1 MENEKKINELQEKLE
16 QMYQERSK
24 VENSIFRQEEKFDIR
39 KLPETDVRY
48 RNMVYLRERYST
60 LDLEIQ
66 KVKEELEKL
75 QESSQ
80 VKEDKENYPSQKRE
94 NEKTYDLF
102 GTKFTE
108 KQIIEAIYEG
118 SVYYYDIIDIIRENE
133 TIRDIVLRQITSL
146 EIDSEEYADYRKLL
160 DEIHQIRAKELG
172 KREAKLSALE
182 AEEKTIAEAE
192 ALIEKQ
198 TGKEGQDIGEN

>member
-75 QESSQ
+75 QEGLDS
-80 VKEDKENYPSQKRE
+80 RE
-94 NEKTYDLF
+94 TQRKSPLQQRE
-102 GTKFTE
+102 TE
-108 KQIIEAIYEG
+108 
-118 SVYYYDIIDIIRENE
+118 
-133 TIRDIVLRQITSL
+133 LTSL
-146 EIDSEEYADYRKLL
+146 ET
-160 DEIHQIRAKELG
+160 
-172 KREAKLSALE
+172 
-182 AEEKTIAEAE
+182 EEKTITEAE

-198 TGKEGQDIGEN
+198 TEKEGQDIGEN

>member
-1 MENEKKINELQEKLE
+1 MENENKINELQEKLE

-24 VENSIFRQEEKFDIR
+24 IENSIFRQEEKFDIR
-39 KLPETDVRY
+39 ELPETDIRY
-48 RNMVYLRERYST
+48 RNMVYLKERYST

-75 QESSQ
+75 QEGSQ
-80 VKEDKENYPSQKRE
+80 VKGGQEISPLQQK
-94 NEKTYDLF
+94 
-102 GTKFTE
+102 
-108 KQIIEAIYEG
+108 
-118 SVYYYDIIDIIRENE
+118 
-133 TIRDIVLRQITSL
+133 
-146 EIDSEEYADYRKLL
+146 
-160 DEIHQIRAKELG
+160 
-172 KREAKLSALE
+172 EAKLSSLE

>member
-48 RNMVYLRERYST
+48 KNMVYLRERYST

-75 QESSQ
+75 QEGLDSR
-80 VKEDKENYPSQKRE
+80 ETKRKSPLQQRE
-94 NEKTYDLF
+94 
-102 GTKFTE
+102 TE
-108 KQIIEAIYEG
+108 
-118 SVYYYDIIDIIRENE
+118 
-133 TIRDIVLRQITSL
+133 LTSL
-146 EIDSEEYADYRKLL
+146 ET
-160 DEIHQIRAKELG
+160 
-172 KREAKLSALE
+172 
-182 AEEKTIAEAE
+182 EEKTITEAE

-198 TGKEGQDIGEN
+198 TEKEGQDIGEN

>member
-160 DEIHQIRAKELG
+160 DEIYQIRAKELG

>member
-75 QESSQ
+75 QEGLDSR
-80 VKEDKENYPSQKRE
+80 ETKRKSPLQQRE
-94 NEKTYDLF
+94 
-102 GTKFTE
+102 TE
-108 KQIIEAIYEG
+108 
-118 SVYYYDIIDIIRENE
+118 
-133 TIRDIVLRQITSL
+133 LTSL
-146 EIDSEEYADYRKLL
+146 ET
-160 DEIHQIRAKELG
+160 
-172 KREAKLSALE
+172 
-182 AEEKTIAEAE
+182 EEKTITEAE

-198 TGKEGQDIGEN
+198 TEKEGQDIGEN